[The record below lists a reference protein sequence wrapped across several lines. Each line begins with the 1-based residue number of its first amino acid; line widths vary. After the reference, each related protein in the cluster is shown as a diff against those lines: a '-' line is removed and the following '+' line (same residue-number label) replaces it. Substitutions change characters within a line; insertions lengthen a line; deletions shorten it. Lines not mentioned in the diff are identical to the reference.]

1 MSHHLF
7 LVSPDDTPLYT
18 LTHQSSKPSAPA
30 NYPLSANLPTW
41 SSSAFA
47 STLTALS
54 GASSLNQPAVAGAAP
69 RVGSGQDRYVVQMIA
84 HASLDSIEE
93 TVRLNNAM
101 HVPYCAFVF
110 RLITNSR
117 YLKNVDKFN
126 EWTVS
131 AFVTPGSESESGWVY
146 VSISRVSDVKF
157 LLLHDGRSEDGIK
170 SFFTDVWELYVKV
183 NVR

>member
-7 LVSPDDTPLYT
+7 IVSPDDTPLYT
-18 LTHQSSKPSAPA
+18 LTHQSSKPSAPP

-54 GASSLNQPAVAGAAP
+54 GASSVNQPAVAGAAP

-84 HASLDSIEE
+84 HASLDSVEE

-101 HVPYCAFVF
+101 
-110 RLITNSR
+110 

-131 AFVTPGSESESGWVY
+131 AFVTPGN
-146 VSISRVSDVKF
+146 VKF
-157 LLLHDGRSEDGIK
+157 LLLHDGRNEDGIK
-170 SFFTDVWELYVKV
+170 SFFMDVWELYVKV
-183 NVR
+183 NQKIHGGCR

>member
-1 MSHHLF
+1 M
-7 LVSPDDTPLYT
+7 
-18 LTHQSSKPSAPA
+18 
-30 NYPLSANLPTW
+30 
-41 SSSAFA
+41 
-47 STLTALS
+47 
-54 GASSLNQPAVAGAAP
+54 NQPAVAGAAP

-101 HVPYCAFVF
+101 
-110 RLITNSR
+110 

-131 AFVTPGSESESGWVY
+131 AFVTPGN
-146 VSISRVSDVKF
+146 VKF
-157 LLLHDGRSEDGIK
+157 LLLHDGRNEDGIK

-183 NVR
+183 KQELFRKRVTEER